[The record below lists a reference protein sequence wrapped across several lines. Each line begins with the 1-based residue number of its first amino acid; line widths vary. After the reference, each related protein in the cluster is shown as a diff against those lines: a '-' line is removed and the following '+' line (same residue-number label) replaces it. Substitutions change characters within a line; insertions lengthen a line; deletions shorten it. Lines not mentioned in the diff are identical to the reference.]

1 MDLQTEI
8 EYDVKLEDK
17 TSPEYAAKKTAIYG
31 ELKTA
36 LENAAQTT
44 DAELV
49 EDGFDVTFSELATTR
64 YILED
69 FFHSKIKS
77 ALIIIIIIINGR

>member
-8 EYDVKLEDK
+8 AYDAKLEDK
-17 TSPEYAAKKTAIYG
+17 STPEYAAKKTAFFS
-31 ELKTA
+31 ELKPA

-49 EDGFDVTFSELATTR
+49 ADGFDVTFSEVAASR
-64 YILED
+64 
-69 FFHSKIKS
+69 
-77 ALIIIIIIINGR
+77 

>member
-8 EYDVKLEDK
+8 AYDAKLEDK
-17 TSPEYAAKKTAIYG
+17 STPEYAAKKTALFS
-31 ELKTA
+31 ELKPA

-49 EDGFDVTFSELATTR
+49 EDAFDVTFSEVTSR
-64 YILED
+64 
-69 FFHSKIKS
+69 
-77 ALIIIIIIINGR
+77 